1 MVKGGIIRTK
11 TFKDQLF
18 VYKQQLVIVYIVDDN
33 YHIFLQQ
40 KKKHRSQSSPA
51 SSKNQS
57 QQVQFFSCFFFIQCH
72 KSKQSFQNLKFS
84 RGLPI
89 FCGPVLFQNSCL
101 FTQYQITFLMWH
113 CLTIDQRTKWQCD
126 RGRAST

>member
-40 KKKHRSQSSPA
+40 KKHRSQSSPA

-57 QQVQFFSCFFFIQCH
+57 QQVQFFGCFLIQCH
-72 KSKQSFQNLKFS
+72 ESKQSFQNLKS
-84 RGLPI
+84 LRGLST
-89 FCGPVLFQNSCL
+89 FGNLYYFNTAVCLQNIKSH
-101 FTQYQITFLMWH
+101 F
-113 CLTIDQRTKWQCD
+113 
-126 RGRAST
+126 

>member
-33 YHIFLQQ
+33 YLIFLQQ
-40 KKKHRSQSSPA
+40 KKHRSQSSPA

-57 QQVQFFSCFFFIQCH
+57 QQVQFFSCFSIQCC
-72 KSKQSFQNLKFS
+72 KSKQSFENLKFS
-84 RGLPI
+84 RGLPR
-89 FCGPVLFQNSCL
+89 FGNLYYFKTAVCSQNIKSH
-101 FTQYQITFLMWH
+101 F
-113 CLTIDQRTKWQCD
+113 
-126 RGRAST
+126 

>member
-40 KKKHRSQSSPA
+40 KKAQITE
-51 SSKNQS
+51 Q
-57 QQVQFFSCFFFIQCH
+57 
-72 KSKQSFQNLKFS
+72 
-84 RGLPI
+84 
-89 FCGPVLFQNSCL
+89 SCL
-101 FTQYQITFLMWH
+101 L
-113 CLTIDQRTKWQCD
+113 
-126 RGRAST
+126 

>member
-18 VYKQQLVIVYIVDDN
+18 VYKRQLVIVYIVDDN

-40 KKKHRSQSSPA
+40 KKAQITEQSRLLKN
-51 SSKNQS
+51 SKSAGSIFQL
-57 QQVQFFSCFFFIQCH
+57 FLIQCH
-72 KSKQSFQNLKFS
+72 ESKQSFQNLKFS

-101 FTQYQITFLMWH
+101 FTKYQITFLMWH